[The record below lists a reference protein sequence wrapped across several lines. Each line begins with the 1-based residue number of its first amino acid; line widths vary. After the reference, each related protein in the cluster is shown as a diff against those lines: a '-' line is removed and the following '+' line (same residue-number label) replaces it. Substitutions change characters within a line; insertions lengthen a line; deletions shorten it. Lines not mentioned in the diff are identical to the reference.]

1 MYSNMRYIQIPF
13 RNPKFKKGIIRTCFA
28 HKHHSDAQNANM
40 HLFEHA
46 LHTKLIIPAHQI
58 EKPIHSRM
66 FHMLNH
72 HSETPNFKT
81 YYNDLF
87 EHVVLY
93 IQNPLFRR
101 THILKIYSNMLYI
114 KNPSLRHTKPNY
126 MYSNM
131 R

>member
-1 MYSNMRYIQIPF
+1 MLYIQNPSLRHTKPNYMYSNMRYIQIPF
-13 RNPKFKKGIIRTCFA
+13 RNPKFKKGTIRTCFA

-87 EHVVLY
+87 EHVV
-93 IQNPLFRR
+93 R
-101 THILKIYSNMLYI
+101 TYKTHYSDAHIF
-114 KNPSLRHTKPNY
+114 
-126 MYSNM
+126 
-131 R
+131 